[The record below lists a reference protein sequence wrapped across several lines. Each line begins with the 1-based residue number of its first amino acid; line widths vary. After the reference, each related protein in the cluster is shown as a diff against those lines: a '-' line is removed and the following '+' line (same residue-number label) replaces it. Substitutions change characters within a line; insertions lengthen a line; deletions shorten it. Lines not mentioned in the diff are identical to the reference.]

1 MAEMPVKMMGKG
13 ALFML
18 STQMMKLAERN
29 QWKTNAKEETVFGS
43 YSGYLFTGLEGKRFK
58 TFITPLAGISPDGLQ
73 AILRFL
79 GDNRRT
85 LNLRN
90 FEASDNFLCVRQQEG
105 LFPLSVEKMEYLLAQ
120 ISGLL
125 SLYEMPADACVVCG
139 KPAQRRGLYL
149 GLFCHLHPECQD
161 GELIDF
167 TRSAQPDA
175 ALAAAETEDED
186 ADAAP
191 ADAET
196 EDEDADAALAA
207 AETEDEDADAAPAA
221 AEAEDAP
228 EAAPEEKP

>member
-125 SLYEMPADACVVCG
+125 ALYEMPADACVVCG

-167 TRSAQPDA
+167 TRPAQSDATPDT
-175 ALAAAETEDED
+175 AETEGED
-186 ADAAP
+186 ADAAQATAEDTDAAP
-191 ADAET
+191 DTAET
-196 EDEDADAALAA
+196 EGEDS
-207 AETEDEDADAAPAA
+207 DAAPAA
-221 AEAEDAP
+221 AETEDAP
-228 EAAPEEKP
+228 MSAPEDKPEDQP